1 MGILG
6 FLKFK
11 DINEGVK
18 AFLSVENAVL
28 LDVRT
33 REEYSAGH
41 IEGSINL
48 PLQNI
53 DQAAAIVPDKKTPI
67 FVHCHSGA
75 RSARA
80 AAELR
85 RMGFTDVKDIGGI
98 ISYKGKV
105 SV

>member
-1 MGILG
+1 MEILG
-6 FLKFK
+6 FLKPK

-18 AFLSVENAVL
+18 DFLSVENAVL

-41 IEGSINL
+41 IEGSKNL

-53 DQAAAIVPDKKTPI
+53 DQVAAIVSDKSTPI
-67 FVHCHSGA
+67 FVHCQSGA

-80 AAELR
+80 AAKLKQ
-85 RMGFTDVKDIGGI
+85 MGFTDVKDIGGI
-98 ISYKGKV
+98 MSYKGKV
-105 SV
+105 VV